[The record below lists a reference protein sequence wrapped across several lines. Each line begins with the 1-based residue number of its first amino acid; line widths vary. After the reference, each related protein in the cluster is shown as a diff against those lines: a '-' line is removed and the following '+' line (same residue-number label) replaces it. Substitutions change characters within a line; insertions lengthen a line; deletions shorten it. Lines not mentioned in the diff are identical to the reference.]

1 MWHVPPAPT
10 VLSGVAVLLFLLAV
24 VDSLRHRRLTLAA
37 RIRLMVALIFAA
49 VVLWLHR
56 SGAG

>member
-1 MWHVPPAPT
+1 MI
-10 VLSGVAVLLFLLAV
+10 LLA
-24 VDSLRHRRLTLAA
+24 LRDLLQARRLTVAA
-37 RIRLMVALIFAA
+37 RVRLMVALIFAA

>member
-1 MWHVPPAPT
+1 MVPLPDASMLLGA
-10 VLSGVAVLLFLLAV
+10 VCAVMVLLVLRDLLQA
-24 VDSLRHRRLTLAA
+24 RRLTVAA
-37 RIRLMVALIFAA
+37 RVRLMVALIFAA

>member
-1 MWHVPPAPT
+1 MLQLDAPT
-10 VLSGVAVLLFLLAV
+10 VLGLVAFVLILLA
-24 VDSLRHRRLTLAA
+24 LRDLLQARRLTVAA
-37 RIRLMVALIFAA
+37 RVRLMVALIFAA

>member
-1 MWHVPPAPT
+1 M
-10 VLSGVAVLLFLLAV
+10 LSGVAALLFLLAA

-37 RIRLMVALIFAA
+37 RIRLMVALIFVA
-49 VVLWLHR
+49 VVLWLRR

>member
-1 MWHVPPAPT
+1 M
-10 VLSGVAVLLFLLAV
+10 VLPDVSMLLGAVGAVLVLLA
-24 VDSLRHRRLTLAA
+24 LRDLLQARRLTVAA
-37 RIRLMVALIFAA
+37 RVRLMVALIFAA

>member
-1 MWHVPPAPT
+1 MWHVPSAPT

-37 RIRLMVALIFAA
+37 RIRLMAALIFAA
-49 VVLWLHR
+49 VVLWLRR

>member
-1 MWHVPPAPT
+1 MVPLPDTSMLLGA
-10 VLSGVAVLLFLLAV
+10 VGAVLVLLA
-24 VDSLRHRRLTLAA
+24 LRDLLQARRLTLAA

-49 VVLWLHR
+49 VVLWLRR